1 MFTSK
6 TNVRVRYA
14 ETDRMGYVYY
24 GNYAQYYEI
33 GRVEALRELG
43 ISYKMMEDEGIM
55 LPVTSLETQYIKPAF
70 YDDVLTI
77 STSITELPTV
87 RIKFYYEVLNQKAE
101 LLNKGTTTLVF
112 IDRITN
118 KPTPAPD
125 YIIQK
130 LEKHLQ
136 GN

>member
-1 MFTSK
+1 M
-6 TNVRVRYA
+6 RYA

-77 STSITELPTV
+77 STSITELPKV